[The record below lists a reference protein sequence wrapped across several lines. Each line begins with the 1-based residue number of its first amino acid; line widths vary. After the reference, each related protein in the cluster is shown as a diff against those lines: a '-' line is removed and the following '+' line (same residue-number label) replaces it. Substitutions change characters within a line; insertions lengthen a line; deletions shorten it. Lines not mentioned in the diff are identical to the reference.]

1 MKKAY
6 RHGDLALIEVES
18 VPSDIK
24 ESTSKILMTGSGG
37 HNHTFDHGAF
47 YPSENGLAIGYL
59 VANNRTRLYHPEH
72 GKVVEGKNLRE
83 ANIAAGIYEL
93 RRQQEDTHDGMKP
106 VED

>member
-1 MKKAY
+1 MKAY

-18 VPSDIK
+18 VPSGIK

-37 HNHTFDHGAF
+37 HDHTFDHGEF
-47 YPSENGLAIGYL
+47 YPVNDGLIIGYL

-72 GKVVEGKNLRE
+72 GKVVEGKDLRE

-93 RRQQEDTHDGMKP
+93 RKQHEERHEGMVP

>member
-1 MKKAY
+1 MKKY

-18 VPSDIK
+18 LPNNIK
-24 ESTSKILMTGSGG
+24 ESESKILMTGSGG
-37 HNHTFDHGAF
+37 HDHTFDHGTF
-47 YPSENGLAIGYL
+47 YPKQDGLVIGYL